1 MKYETVLKVGIKKL
15 DIAESYFKG
24 KAEFNGEEYT
34 INLQGHWVDK
44 LIKLPFRIPQQE
56 KVLVRIS
63 GPSGVYIEEF
73 LQYKGKS
80 EWIEIDS
87 QDILHYVA
95 DHQDQFDTLEI
106 GISETGE

>member
-1 MKYETVLKVGIKKL
+1 MKYESALKIGIKKL
-15 DIAESYFKG
+15 DIAEAYFKG
-24 KAEFNGEEYT
+24 KAEFAGKDYT
-34 INLQGHWVDK
+34 INIQGHWVDK
-44 LIKLPFRIPQQE
+44 LIKLPFKIPDQE
-56 KVLVRIS
+56 KVLVRLS

-95 DHQDQFDTLEI
+95 DNQDKFDSLEI
-106 GISETGE
+106 YFSDSNE

>member
-1 MKYETVLKVGIKKL
+1 MLRVEIKKL

-24 KAEFNGEEYT
+24 KAEYNEKEYE
-34 INLQGHWVDK
+34 INIQGHWEDK
-44 LIKLPFRIPQQE
+44 LLKLPFKIPNQE
-56 KVLVRIS
+56 KVLVRLI
-63 GPSGVYIEEF
+63 GPSGAYIEDY

-106 GISETGE
+106 CISD